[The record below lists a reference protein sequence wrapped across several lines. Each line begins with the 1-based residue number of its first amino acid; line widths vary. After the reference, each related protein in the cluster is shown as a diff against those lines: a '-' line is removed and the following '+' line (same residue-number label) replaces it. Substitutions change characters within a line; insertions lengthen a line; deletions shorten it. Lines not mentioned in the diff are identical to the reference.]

1 MTETKKTLLRKLRDR
16 EIDTTPHS
24 GKGMR
29 FSNKTK
35 AVIFILTALFCTF
48 FFAFHFNTQKS
59 IALKFSAK
67 PGNIWT
73 SQPLIAEFTFPVF
86 KELSEYNKEVSKA
99 KENTLSVYVLETS
112 SINQSMKVFNLIMTN
127 LQNYINNVPNNIGA
141 FFTIDE
147 LKKFDGLSPAQKQK
161 DLTSMQKFIKFYLTE
176 VYRYGLSNISLSQL
190 RNNEVTVQLP
200 PNYIKILSKDLLTDS
215 TTINEKASRFL
226 FNKISTTAL
235 ELSIEII
242 SRCAVPNL
250 IYSKTLT
257 DQAFSLAEQSVAKT
271 EGIVRKGESIVSKGQ
286 VVTNEVLKKIRSYE
300 NSKLLRSESIYSVWY
315 FLGSLGHATLI
326 YTILL
331 IYLFFIRKKIF
342 FDNLQIAILS
352 VLLILIAFMSWL
364 SIEIST
370 PLPLEFLILLPA
382 FSMLSAIVFD
392 SRTAFYVTVTM
403 ALMVSG
409 IRGNDYDVGISMMF
423 AGTLAA
429 YTVRD
434 IQSRTQMFLSI
445 FYIFIG
451 LAISIIVIGLE
462 RSTDLSTSLNKILL
476 ALINSAFS
484 PLITYG
490 LLFVIERTTNLTTD
504 LRLQEYVNLNHPI
517 LTKLSELAPG
527 TYQHTLSMAQL
538 AERCAIAIYANPLLT
553 KVGAYFHD
561 IGKISKPEYFSENQ
575 IDIDNKHEML
585 TPRKSADAIKNHV
598 VDGIKLAHDSK
609 IPQRIIDFIPMH
621 HGTSLVKHFYAKAIE
636 MAYGEPVNDE
646 DFRYPGP
653 KPNSKETAIV
663 MICDSI
669 EALSRV
675 PFKEKE
681 DLEKAVDRSI
691 KDKLLDGQLDESNLT
706 MTDINTIKETCIKFI
721 QSISHPRVEYKEIP
735 EEKSETIVESGTEL

>member
-1 MTETKKTLLRKLRDR
+1 MTETKKTLLKKIRYK
-16 EIDTTPHS
+16 ESESIPHS
-24 GKGMR
+24 GKGLR
-29 FSNKTK
+29 YSKRTK
-35 AVIFILTALFCTF
+35 VIIFILTALFCTF
-48 FFAFHFNTQKS
+48 FFSFHFNTQKS
-59 IALKFSAK
+59 ISLKFSAK

-73 SQPLIAEFTFPVF
+73 SQPLVAEFTYPIF
-86 KELSEYNKEVSKA
+86 KDLSEYNKEVSKA
-99 KENTLSVYVLETS
+99 KEKTLPVFALETS
-112 SINQSMKVFNLIMTN
+112 SINQSMKVFNLIISN
-127 LQNYINNVPNNIGA
+127 LQNYINNTPNNIGA

-147 LKKFDGLSPAQKQK
+147 LRKFDGMSLAQKQK
-161 DLTSMQKFIKFYLTE
+161 DLTSMVKLIKYYLAE
-176 VYRYGLSNISLSQL
+176 VYRYGLTNISLAQL
-190 RNNEVTVQLP
+190 KNNEVTIQLP
-200 PNYIKILSKDLLTDS
+200 PNNIKIISKDLLSDS
-215 TTINEKASRFL
+215 ITISEKASKYL
-226 FNKISTTAL
+226 NNKISNAAIEISL
-235 ELSIEII
+235 EII

-250 IYSKTLT
+250 VYSKSLT
-257 DQAFSLAEQSVAKT
+257 DQAFLLSEQSVAKT
-271 EGIVRKGESIVSKGQ
+271 EGMVRKGESIVSKGQ
-286 VVTNEVLKKIRSYE
+286 VVTNEILKKIRSYE
-300 NSKLLRSESIYSVWY
+300 NSKLLRSESIYSIWY
-315 FLGSLGHATLI
+315 FLGSFGHSVLI

-342 FDNLQIAILS
+342 YDNLQISILS

-370 PLPLEFLILLPA
+370 PLPLEFLIMLPA

-445 FYIFIG
+445 FYILIG
-451 LAISIIVIGLE
+451 LSVSIIVIGLE
-462 RSTDLSTSLNKILL
+462 RSADFSASLNKLL
-476 ALINSAFS
+476 MALVNSSFS
-484 PLITYG
+484 PLVTYG
-490 LLFVIERTTNLTTD
+490 LLFVIERTTNFTTD

-538 AERCAIAIYANPLLT
+538 AERCAIAINSNPLLT

-585 TPRKSADAIKNHV
+585 SPRKSADAIKNHV
-598 VDGIKLAHDSK
+598 VDGIKIAHDSK
-609 IPQRIIDFIPMH
+609 LPQRLIDFIPMH

-636 MAYGEPVNDE
+636 MADGEPVNDE

-681 DLEKAVDRSI
+681 DLEKAVDRSL

-706 MTDINTIKETCIKFI
+706 MTDINIIKETCIKFI

-735 EEKSETIVESGTEL
+735 EEKSDTVLDSGNGQ

>member
-1 MTETKKTLLRKLRDR
+1 MTDTKKTLLKKIRYK
-16 EIDTTPHS
+16 ESDTISHS
-24 GKGMR
+24 KKSPR
-29 FSNKTK
+29 YSNKTK
-35 AVIFILTALFCTF
+35 VIIFIITAIFCTF

-59 IALKFSAK
+59 ISLKFSAK

-73 SQPLIAEFTFPVF
+73 SQPLIADFTFPIY
-86 KELSEYNKEVSKA
+86 KDLSEYNKEVSKA
-99 KENTLSVYVLETS
+99 KDNALPVFVFES
-112 SINQSMKVFNLIMTN
+112 SAQNQSTKNLNLILIN
-127 LQNYINNVPNNIGA
+127 FQNYINGNPNNIGA
-141 FFTIDE
+141 YFTLDD
-147 LKKFDGLSPAQKQK
+147 LKQFDGLNPAQKLK
-161 DLTSMQKFIKFYLTE
+161 DFTSMSKFIKIYLNE
-176 VYRYGLSNISLSQL
+176 IYRYGLSNISISQL
-190 RNNEVTVQLP
+190 KNNEVSLQIP
-200 PNYIKILSKDLLTDS
+200 PNSIKILPRDLVTDS
-215 TTINEKASRFL
+215 TTINEKASKYL
-226 FNKISTTAL
+226 NNKISTASL
-235 ELSIEII
+235 ELSIKII
-242 SRCAVPNL
+242 SRCGIPNL

-257 DQAFSLAEQSVAKT
+257 DQSFTLAEQSVAKT
-271 EGIVRKGESIVSKGQ
+271 EGIVRKGESIVSKGH
-286 VVTNEVLKKIRSYE
+286 VVTNDILKKIRSYE
-300 NSKLLRSESIYSVWY
+300 NSKLLRSESIYSIWY
-315 FLGSLGHATLI
+315 FLGSFGHATLI

-342 FDNLQIAILS
+342 YDNLQISILS

-364 SIEIST
+364 SIELST

-409 IRGNDYDVGISMMF
+409 IRGNDYDVGLSMMF

-445 FYIFIG
+445 FYILIG
-451 LAISIIVIGLE
+451 LSVSIVVIGLE
-462 RSTDLSTSLNKILL
+462 RSADMTTSLNKLL
-476 ALINSAFS
+476 MALINSAFS

-517 LTKLSELAPG
+517 LAKLGELASG

-538 AERCAIAIYANPLLT
+538 AERCAVAINANPLLT

-575 IDIDNKHEML
+575 IDIDNKHDML
-585 TPRKSADAIKNHV
+585 SPRKSADAIKNHV
-598 VDGIKLAHDSK
+598 VDGIKLAHDNNL
-609 IPQRIIDFIPMH
+609 PQRIIDFIPMH
-621 HGTSLVKHFYAKAIE
+621 HGTSIVKHFYAKALEI
-636 MAYGEPVNDE
+636 ANGEHVNDE

-653 KPNSKETAIV
+653 KPNSKETAVV

-681 DLEKAVDRSI
+681 DLEKAVDKSI

-706 MTDINTIKETCIKFI
+706 MTDINIIKETCIKFI

-735 EEKSETIVESGTEL
+735 EEKPETDVELGNEV

>member
-1 MTETKKTLLRKLRDR
+1 MTDTKKTLLIKIR
-16 EIDTTPHS
+16 EKGTDEHPHS
-24 GKGMR
+24 HKGIR
-29 FSNKTK
+29 YSNQTK
-35 AVIFILTALFCTF
+35 VIIFILTALFCTF

-59 IALKFSAK
+59 ISLKFSAK

-73 SQPLIAEFTFPVF
+73 SQPLIAEFTYPVF
-86 KELSEYNKEVSKA
+86 KNIDEYNKDVNRA
-99 KENTLSVYVLETS
+99 KENALPVFVLEPS
-112 SINQSMKVFNLIMTN
+112 AQNQSTKILNLILSN
-127 LQNYINNVPNNIGA
+127 FQDYISGNPNNIGA
-141 FFTIDE
+141 FFTLDE
-147 LKKFDGLSPAQKQK
+147 LKKFDSFSPAQKQK
-161 DLTSMQKFIKFYLTE
+161 DFTSMNKYIRTFLNEI
-176 VYRYGLSNISLSQL
+176 YRYGLANISTNQL
-190 RNNEVTVQLP
+190 KSNEITIQIP
-200 PNYIKILSKDLLTDS
+200 PNSIKILSRDLVTDS
-215 TTINEKASRFL
+215 INLIEKASKYL
-226 FNKISTTAL
+226 NNKLSTAAL
-235 ELSIEII
+235 GLSVDII
-242 SRCAVPNL
+242 SRCGIPNL
-250 IYSKTLT
+250 TYSKALT
-257 DQAFSLAEQSVAKT
+257 GQSLTIAEQSVART
-271 EGIVRKGESIVSKGQ
+271 EGIVRKGETIVSKGQ
-286 VVTNEVLKKIRSYE
+286 VVNSEILKKIRSYE
-300 NSKLLRSESIYSVWY
+300 NSRIIRNENIYSIWY
-315 FLGSLGHATLI
+315 FLGSFGHATLI

-331 IYLFFIRKKIF
+331 IYLFYIRKKIF
-342 FDNLQIAILS
+342 YDNLQISILS

-364 SIEIST
+364 SIELST
-370 PLPLEFLILLPA
+370 SLPLEFLILLPA

-409 IRGNDYDVGISMMF
+409 IRGNDYDVGLSMMF

-451 LAISIIVIGLE
+451 LSISIVVIGLE
-462 RSTDLSTSLNKILL
+462 RSADFTTSLNKSLF
-476 ALINSAFS
+476 ALMNSAFS

-504 LRLQEYVNLNHPI
+504 LSLQEYVNLNHPI

-538 AERCAIAIYANPLLT
+538 AERCALAINANSLLT

-575 IDIDNKHEML
+575 IDIDNKHDML
-585 TPRKSADAIKNHV
+585 SPRKSADAIKNHV
-598 VDGIKLAHDSK
+598 VDGLKLAHDNNL
-609 IPQRIIDFIPMH
+609 PVRIIDFIPMH
-621 HGTSLVKHFYAKAIE
+621 HGTSIVKHFYAKAIE
-636 MAYGEPVNDE
+636 MADGEHINDE

-663 MICDSI
+663 MICDSC

-706 MTDINTIKETCIKFI
+706 MTDIKIIKETCIKFI

-735 EEKSETIVESGTEL
+735 GEKSETEIEPGSEK